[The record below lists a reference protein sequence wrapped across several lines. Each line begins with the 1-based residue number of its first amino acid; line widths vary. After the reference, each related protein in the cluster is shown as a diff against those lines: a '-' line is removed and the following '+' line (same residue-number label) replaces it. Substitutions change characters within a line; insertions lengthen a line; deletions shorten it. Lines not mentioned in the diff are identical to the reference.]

1 MQPLFPGFLGPSIH
15 SLKKPPKPYPLSYLS
30 ITHAG
35 CSNEGLLDGVAL
47 LKHPLLLARH
57 CPVTLNQKLDNLQ
70 MTSECSVDQ
79 GTLPILIQVIH
90 LREGT
95 EKPMWKRLRLYSQS
109 GHISPLH
116 RSGLLRFI
124 LSYSLDQSLRKFR
137 RYSPTQARS
146 SLSYNSGR
154 CPSGENLFA

>member
-15 SLKKPPKPYPLSYLS
+15 SLKKPPKPYPLLSYLS

-35 CSNEGLLDGVAL
+35 CSDEGLLDGVAL

-70 MTSECSVDQ
+70 MTSECSMDQ

-95 EKPMWKRLRLYSQS
+95 EKPM
-109 GHISPLH
+109 
-116 RSGLLRFI
+116 
-124 LSYSLDQSLRKFR
+124 
-137 RYSPTQARS
+137 
-146 SLSYNSGR
+146 
-154 CPSGENLFA
+154 